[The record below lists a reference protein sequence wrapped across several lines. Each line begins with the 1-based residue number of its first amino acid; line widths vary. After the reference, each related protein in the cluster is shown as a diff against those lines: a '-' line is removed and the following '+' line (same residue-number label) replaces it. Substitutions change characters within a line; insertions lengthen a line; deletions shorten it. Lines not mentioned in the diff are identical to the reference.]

1 MLTVSGVGFK
11 AFGFGLNS
19 GISVAKPEP
28 ATSVLTLATNAYAL
42 YDLYGNGNAVI
53 RLFSSAS
60 TPTERDFTA
69 TELTDGTFTSW
80 YSSGA
85 IKTTKLYDQ
94 KASLDLFNNSS
105 VTQPDYVPSSNVLD
119 FQRFQYFGEQMSTLN
134 DQSVIDNYDGN
145 GAVTGHNGDVTLIQS
160 LIVPNAN
167 PGTATDNFFG
177 IREGFAPISF
187 ENAAHRALSIKDTT
201 QSGFGHPSISAK
213 SDTTIAVTE
222 ISSASFSTTTLNT
235 YAGTY
240 QRVQGPPVTTNLKLF
255 ENDTVTP
262 IVDANNTTMT
272 SALSQDKFQV
282 GGAPNFKSSAML
294 AFNIVL
300 TQEQIA
306 AAHTELSA
314 NY

>member
-1 MLTVSGVGFK
+1 MPLIRSAVQPLIRSAVQRVDGVI
-11 AFGFGLNS
+11 AS
-19 GISVAKPEP
+19 AP
-28 ATSVLTLATNAYAL
+28 SVLTLATNAYAL

-69 TELTDGTFTSW
+69 TELTDGTYTSW
-80 YSSGA
+80 YVSG
-85 IKTTKLYDQ
+85 TTAVTKIYDQ
-94 KASLDLFNNSS
+94 KASLDLAQPSGN
-105 VTQPDYVPSSNVLD
+105 VQPDYIASTNVID
-119 FQRFQYFGEQMSTLN
+119 FERFQYFGQQLRTNN

-145 GAVTGHNGDVTLIQS
+145 GGVSGHNGDVTLIQS
-160 LIVPNAN
+160 LIVPNSN

-177 IREGFAPISF
+177 IREGFAPIGF
-187 ENAAHRALSIKDTT
+187 EQAAHRALSVKDTSS
-201 QSGFGHPSISAK
+201 SGFGHPSISAK
-213 SDTTIAVTE
+213 SDSTAAVTD
-222 ISSASFSTTTLNT
+222 ISSVTFSTTTMKT
-235 YAGTY
+235 YTGTF
-240 QRVQGPPVTTNLKLF
+240 QRGATPGTTTTTLKLF
-255 ENDTVTP
+255 ENDTATP

-282 GGAPNFKSSAML
+282 GDRPNFQTSAML

-300 TQEQIA
+300 TPEQIA